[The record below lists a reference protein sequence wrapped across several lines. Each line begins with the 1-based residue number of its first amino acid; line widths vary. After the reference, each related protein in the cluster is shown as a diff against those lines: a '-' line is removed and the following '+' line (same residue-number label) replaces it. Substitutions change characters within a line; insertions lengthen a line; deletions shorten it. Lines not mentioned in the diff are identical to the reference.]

1 MRAAT
6 LTLPASPRAGQFRA
20 TYVHIPHPNCTVVHY
35 RCVSDTLRCPAM
47 PNAKVRTIH
56 RAVQTLGGAK
66 ALADAFG
73 VKPAL
78 VESWLAGTAS
88 PDSVTYLAALDIVAR
103 GSLGAAKGSQ
113 KK

>member
-1 MRAAT
+1 
-6 LTLPASPRAGQFRA
+6 
-20 TYVHIPHPNCTVVHY
+20 
-35 RCVSDTLRCPAM
+35 M

-78 VESWLAGTAS
+78 VESWLARLRQTAS
-88 PDSVTYLAALDIVAR
+88 PI
-103 GSLGAAKGSQ
+103 
-113 KK
+113 